1 MAETSPRTTSK
12 RARKAPKKMSDAA
25 DEDDL
30 DAVEEVELQE
40 AIAASQAEAPPPEAP
55 KPKPEIEEGKFYKRE
70 LPEQCVAFASREGRA
85 FFESALKSGGLEG
98 FFDLI
103 AQFHTQNEPAYCGL
117 ATLTMALNS
126 LKVDPGRPWKG
137 VWRWYD
143 ESLLDCC
150 KDLREVQLDGIS
162 LEEFVCL
169 AVCNGLSCDTRR
181 AHVAGEDVE
190 MAPTTT
196 SVKTCA
202 NVSDGCHASITSGSL
217 DDLRAAVKHAC
228 GRSDV
233 VLAASYSRKT
243 LGQTGDGHFSPVG
256 GYDASTDQVLLLD
269 VARFKYP
276 PHWVPLPVLYEA
288 MQRKDPKTL
297 QVRGWCLLSA
307 TSSTEGESG
316 DLRAASAILNT
327 ITGGKASKH
336 TDLPKPGRKPSAK
349 KGDAPKKP
357 AARKPATTRKRKAAP
372 DVTQCGLGAAS
383 VI

>member
-1 MAETSPRTTSK
+1 VRRGRETLSEGTNKKTLVPLRNGPAKRENMAEVSPRTTSK

-40 AIAASQAEAPPPEAP
+40 AIAASQAEAPPPEP
-55 KPKPEIEEGKFYKRE
+55 PQPKPEVEEGKFYKRD
-70 LPEQCVAFASREGRA
+70 LPEQCVAFASQQGRA

-181 AHVAGEDVE
+181 AHITGEDVE
-190 MAPTTT
+190 IC
-196 SVKTCA
+196 VEIK
-202 NVSDGCHASITSGSL
+202 
-217 DDLRAAVKHAC
+217 
-228 GRSDV
+228 
-233 VLAASYSRKT
+233 
-243 LGQTGDGHFSPVG
+243 Q
-256 GYDASTDQVLLLD
+256 
-269 VARFKYP
+269 
-276 PHWVPLPVLYEA
+276 
-288 MQRKDPKTL
+288 
-297 QVRGWCLLSA
+297 
-307 TSSTEGESG
+307 
-316 DLRAASAILNT
+316 
-327 ITGGKASKH
+327 
-336 TDLPKPGRKPSAK
+336 
-349 KGDAPKKP
+349 
-357 AARKPATTRKRKAAP
+357 
-372 DVTQCGLGAAS
+372 
-383 VI
+383 

>member
-40 AIAASQAEAPPPEAP
+40 AIAASQAEAPPPVP
-55 KPKPEIEEGKFYKRE
+55 PKPEIEEGKFYKRD
-70 LPEQCVAFASREGRA
+70 LPEQCVAFASQQGRA
-85 FFESALKSGGLEG
+85 FFESALRTGGLEG

-103 AQFHTQNEPAYCGL
+103 AQFHTQMEPAYCGL

-150 KDLREVQLDGIS
+150 KDLKEVQLDGIS

-181 AHVAGEDVE
+181 AHITGEDVA
-190 MAPTTT
+190 MAPCPTNTT
-196 SVKTCA
+196 C
-202 NVSDGCHASITSGSL
+202 NNRSDGCHASITSGTL
-217 DDLRAAVKHAC
+217 DDLRTAVKHAC

-256 GYDASTDQVLLLD
+256 GYDAASDQVLLLD
-269 VARFKYP
+269 VARF
-276 PHWVPLPVLYEA
+276 
-288 MQRKDPKTL
+288 M
-297 QVRGWCLLSA
+297 
-307 TSSTEGESG
+307 
-316 DLRAASAILNT
+316 
-327 ITGGKASKH
+327 
-336 TDLPKPGRKPSAK
+336 
-349 KGDAPKKP
+349 
-357 AARKPATTRKRKAAP
+357 
-372 DVTQCGLGAAS
+372 S
-383 VI
+383 V